1 MQIAAVINV
10 APGEAALS
18 QATQTQNLLL
28 EHLGTQLGSIRLA
41 MPRLLKPACLGALS
55 EKPDMLVVAGG
66 PRSARRAA
74 QIAYAHRLPI
84 LFLPG
89 QRSPSW
95 ARGLWGSLS
104 TEDMIAALANGALT
118 PLQLPAGVARGQFFF
133 GSAYCGGPPHI
144 RQLHDDLAEAETL
157 SAAAKL
163 VAETAAACGR
173 ALRPPISVDYR
184 STACDAS
191 AVRIGMQ
198 QGSFDCLMW
207 RHGPW
212 ARAHASLRAVT
223 GRDWRGYDKPE
234 RFACTTLRLD
244 TGEETLWLLLD
255 GDAMALKGPVELR
268 YLPNTVKT
276 FAFAPDRSGS
286 RGFSGGSGNRH
297 RSSQGT
303 TGGSPTF
310 DSRLN

>member
-18 QATQTQNLLL
+18 KATQTQNLLL
-28 EHLGTQLGSIRLA
+28 DHLGSKLRSIRLA
-41 MPRLLKPACLGALS
+41 VPRLMRPACLGALA
-55 EKPDMLVVAGG
+55 EKPDMLLVAGG

-104 TEDMIAALANGALT
+104 VEDMIAALANGALT
-118 PLQLPAGVARGQFFF
+118 PRQLPAGVAGSHIFF

-144 RQLHDDLAEAETL
+144 RQLRDDLAEAETL

-163 VAETAAACGR
+163 VAETASACGR
-173 ALRPPISVDYR
+173 ALRPPLSVNYR
-184 STACDAS
+184 GTACDAS
-191 AVRIGMQ
+191 AVRIGMK
-198 QGSFDCLMW
+198 QGSFDCLKW

-223 GRDWRGYDKPE
+223 GRDWKGKDEPE

-244 TGEETLWLLLD
+244 AGDKTWLLLD
-255 GDAMALKGPVELR
+255 GEAMALEGPVEIR

-276 FAFAPDRSGS
+276 FAFASDRSFPS
-286 RGFSGGSGNRH
+286 NSDEQH
-297 RSSQGT
+297 RPSQGT
-303 TGGSPTF
+303 TGGPPTF
-310 DSRLN
+310 DSWLN

>member
-10 APGEAALS
+10 APGDAALS
-18 QATQTQNLLL
+18 RATQTQNLLL
-28 EHLGTQLGSIRLA
+28 DYLGSKLRSIRLA
-41 MPRLLKPACLGALS
+41 VPRLMKPACLGALA
-55 EKPDMLVVAGG
+55 EKPDMLLVAGG

-104 TEDMIAALANGALT
+104 VEDMIAALANDSLT
-118 PLQLPAGVARGQFFF
+118 PRQLPAGVAGSHIFF

-157 SAAAKL
+157 SATAKL

-173 ALRPPISVDYR
+173 ALRPPISVDHR
-184 STACDAS
+184 GTACDAS

-223 GRDWRGYDKPE
+223 GRDWRGDSEPE

-244 TGEETLWLLLD
+244 AGEKTWLLLD

-268 YLPNTVKT
+268 YLPNAVKT
-276 FAFAPDRSGS
+276 FAFASDRS
-286 RGFSGGSGNRH
+286 FSATPTNGTAQAREPQAAFP
-297 RSSQGT
+297 RSIPG
-303 TGGSPTF
+303 
-310 DSRLN
+310 